1 MYIYRLVFIGYT
13 IPKRV
18 EIVKYCIAHEMDYA
32 KTAEKYQVS
41 YQQIYQWARKY
52 QSNGAEGLIDKRGK
66 RKPETEMSE
75 LEKLRAEN
83 KLLQA
88 EKRRAQLEAAFLK
101 NLTKSKAGGSKT
113 DTK

>member
-1 MYIYRLVFIGYT
+1 MYIYRLVVIGYT

-18 EIVKYCIAHEMDYA
+18 EIVKYCIEHEMDYA
-32 KTAEKYQVS
+32 QTAEKYQVS

>member
-1 MYIYRLVFIGYT
+1 MYLFDGIELLNKYKMMSYIYYKTSKKENYITTNQNLPRQYMRRKV
-13 IPKRV
+13 
-18 EIVKYCIAHEMDYA
+18 A
-32 KTAEKYQVS
+32 KEE
-41 YQQIYQWARKY
+41 
-52 QSNGAEGLIDKRGK
+52 N
-66 RKPETEMSE
+66 EMSE

-101 NLTKSKAGGSKT
+101 NSTKSKGGGSKP